1 MGISGRAL
9 NALGN
14 GLAPIEP
21 KSRVGVVGNVAH
33 QESNWLFRFP
43 TYELA
48 IVEFDDQGCCHDRTH
63 LRALA
68 KKLSELDENAKD
80 AIIIVFAHG
89 WKHDARSDDD
99 ILAQFTRVLEQAVY
113 YEEQQAKNQT
123 PPQPPRSVLGVFAG
137 WRGMSLYDNVFH
149 VLENVTFWDRQEAG
163 RRVATGSVRE
173 LFGYLHQYRRNRKDK
188 GGRPL
193 VVTVGHSF
201 GGLIV
206 YSALAQSL
214 IEAAATPFGRVTPSF
229 ADLILLVNPAFEAA
243 RYLPVQEL
251 VDERQGAR
259 ETVQQPPVFVCA
271 TAQNDWSTRFLFPLG
286 NALSL
291 LTEKWKNPHERQAI
305 LHTIGHISWMKTHD
319 LAADS
324 STGAATAYTLS
335 PPAPGKMSTTPFW
348 VVRATPEVISRHG
361 GIFKPRFLTFIADL
375 VFAHAD
381 DSARREANTQLHQE
395 AHALAPTSP

>member
-1 MGISGRAL
+1 MGSSGRAVDPL
-9 NALGN
+9 DN

-21 KSRVGVVGNVAH
+21 KRRIGIVGNVAH
-33 QESNWLFRFP
+33 QESNWLFSFP
-43 TYELA
+43 SYELA

-63 LRALA
+63 LRGLA
-68 KKLSELDENAKD
+68 RKLSELDENAKD
-80 AIIIVFAHG
+80 AIIIAFAHG

-99 ILAQFTRVLEQAVY
+99 ILAHFTHLLEQAVY

-137 WRGMSLYDNVFH
+137 WRGMSLYDDYFH
-149 VLENVTFWDRQEAG
+149 VLEEVTFWNRQKAA

-173 LFGYLHQYRRNRKDK
+173 LYGYLHQYRENRKAK

-193 VVTVGHSF
+193 VVIVGHSF
-201 GGLIV
+201 GGVIV

-214 IEAAATPFGRVTPSF
+214 IEAAAMPLGRVTPSF

-243 RYLPVQEL
+243 RYLPVQAL
-251 VDERQGAR
+251 VDERQSTR
-259 ETVQQPPVFVCA
+259 EALQQPPVFVCA
-271 TAQNDWSTRFLFPLG
+271 TGQNDWATRFAFPVG

-324 STGAATAYTLS
+324 GTGAATSYALS
-335 PPAPGKMSTTPFW
+335 PPAPGKITTNPFW
-348 VVRATPEVISRHG
+348 VIRATPEVINGHG
-361 GIFKPRFLTFIADL
+361 GVFQTRFLTFIADL

-381 DSARREANTQLHQE
+381 DSARREANVQFLQE

>member
-21 KSRVGVVGNVAH
+21 KSRIGVVGNVAH
-33 QESNWLFRFP
+33 QKSNWLFRFP

-48 IVEFDDQGCCHDRTH
+48 IIEFDDQGSCHDRTH
-63 LRALA
+63 LRGLA
-68 KKLSELDENAKD
+68 KKLSELDEDAKD
-80 AIIIVFAHG
+80 AIVIAFAHG

-113 YEEQQAKNQT
+113 YEGQQAKNQT

-137 WRGMSLYDNVFH
+137 WRGMSLYDDYFH

-163 RRVATGSVRE
+163 RRVATGSIRE
-173 LFGYLHQYRRNRKDK
+173 LFGYLHQYRKNRKDK

-193 VVTVGHSF
+193 VVIVGHSF
-201 GGLIV
+201 GGIIV

-214 IEAAATPFGRVTPSF
+214 IEAAATPFGRVTPSL
-229 ADLILLVNPAFEAA
+229 ADLVLLVNPAFEAA
-243 RYLPVQEL
+243 RYLPLQAL
-251 VDERQGAR
+251 VDERQSSR

-271 TAQNDWSTRFLFPLG
+271 TAQNDWATRFFFPLG

-291 LTEKWKNPHERQAI
+291 LTEKWKNRQERQAI
-305 LHTIGHISWMKTHD
+305 LRTIGHISWMKTHD

-324 STGAATAYTLS
+324 GAGAATAYTLS

-348 VVRATPEVISRHG
+348 VVRATPDVISGHA
-361 GIFKPRFLTFIADL
+361 GIFKDRFLTFIADL

-381 DSARREANTQLHQE
+381 DSARREANTQIHQE

>member
-1 MGISGRAL
+1 MGIGGRAV

-21 KSRVGVVGNVAH
+21 KSLIGIVGNVAH
-33 QESNWLFRFP
+33 QAANWLINFP

-63 LRALA
+63 MLGFA

-80 AIIIVFAHG
+80 AIIIIFAHG

-99 ILAQFTRVLEQAVY
+99 ILAHFTHLLEQAVY

-123 PPQPPRSVLGVFAG
+123 PPQPPRSVLGVLAG
-137 WRGMSLYDNVFH
+137 WRGMSLYDDYFH
-149 VLENVTFWDRQEAG
+149 VLENATFWDRQEAG

-173 LFGYLHQYRRNRKDK
+173 LFGYLHQYRKNRKDK

-193 VVTVGHSF
+193 VVIVGHSF

-243 RYLPVQEL
+243 RYLPVQAL
-251 VDERQGAR
+251 VQERQGSR

-271 TAQNDWSTRFLFPLG
+271 TAQNDWATRFFFPLG

-291 LTEKWKNPHERQAI
+291 LTEKWKNRHERQAI

-324 STGAATAYTLS
+324 GADAATAYTLS

-348 VVRATPEVISRHG
+348 VVRATPEVINGHG
-361 GIFKPRFLTFIADL
+361 GIFETRFLTFIADL

-381 DSARREANTQLHQE
+381 DTARRAANMQFHRE
-395 AHALAPTSP
+395 GHALAAASP